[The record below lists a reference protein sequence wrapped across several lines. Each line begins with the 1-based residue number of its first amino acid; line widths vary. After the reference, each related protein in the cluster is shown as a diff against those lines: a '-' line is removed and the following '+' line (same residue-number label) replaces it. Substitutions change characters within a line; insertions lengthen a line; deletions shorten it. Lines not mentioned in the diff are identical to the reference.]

1 MNEQIKIDF
10 EKTFKTSGLS
20 ETDVNLKKKFLDKF
34 ILNGFP
40 NRKIENWKFSDI
52 NQIIHKNIGELSF
65 FSDYSSSNKIDTSV
79 FIDGLEHN
87 KIVFINGRV
96 EKIDFSFED
105 EDKIKLNE
113 ISETESKI
121 QNFNS
126 LIDLNY
132 AF

>member
-1 MNEQIKIDF
+1 MEKQLIKDF
-10 EKTFKTSGLS
+10 EKSFKNSNLDS
-20 ETDVNLKKKFLDKF
+20 QKINLKKEFLNKF
-34 ILNGFP
+34 IKEGLPGKNL
-40 NRKIENWKFSDI
+40 ENWKFSDLSK
-52 NQIIHKNIGELSF
+52 IIKTEIGDLSF
-65 FSDYSSSNKIDTSV
+65 YNDISSSNKIDTSV

-87 KIVFINGRV
+87 KIVFIYGRV

-126 LIDLNY
+126 LIDLVPQ
-132 AF
+132 